1 MQGCASSTLPR
12 TQAEAKY
19 LRSEKWCVS
28 CAGHEVIAPETRGWQ
43 PFSKQPR
50 RLFVLA
56 GTTQRPQLQ
65 RFGLL
70 LWYSKICYWTR
81 ERVYC
86 RTKGASSG
94 WLLARTISFRTHPT
108 ISPTSTCNCCVCV
121 HKTVAREAHRHRNP
135 TLSLSSTRRS
145 NDAKSRQDLNRT

>member
-70 LWYSKICYWTR
+70 LWYSKICCWTR
-81 ERVYC
+81 ERFIVVQKEPL
-86 RTKGASSG
+86 RAGFSPEPSPFGLTLQFPRLQLAIVVFVFTKL
-94 WLLARTISFRTHPT
+94 LLARLIIIGTQLCRFLQLEDP
-108 ISPTSTCNCCVCV
+108 
-121 HKTVAREAHRHRNP
+121 KTP
-135 TLSLSSTRRS
+135 SLVKT
-145 NDAKSRQDLNRT
+145 